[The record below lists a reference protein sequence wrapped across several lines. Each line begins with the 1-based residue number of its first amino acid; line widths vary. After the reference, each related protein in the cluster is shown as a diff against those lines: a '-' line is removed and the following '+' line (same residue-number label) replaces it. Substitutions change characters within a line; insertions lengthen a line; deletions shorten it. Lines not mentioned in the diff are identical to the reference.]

1 MHPSGI
7 SVSFAFALVFMGF
20 FVIVTPFIVR
30 KFFIV
35 MWLIIVTANINRNFE
50 KESES

>member
-7 SVSFAFALVFMGF
+7 SDSVAFALDLMDF

-30 KFFIV
+30 KFFII
-35 MWLIIVTANINRNFE
+35 MWLIIQLQRYKIFG
-50 KESES
+50 KEP